1 MYKMN
6 YRAIRNIRNNTNEIL
21 DDNNEVVAS
30 INLDTNNINIIS
42 RDEQGILVINVSLSL
57 LNQIIENIN

>member
-1 MYKMN
+1 MN

>member
-1 MYKMN
+1 MN
-6 YRAIRNIRNNTNEIL
+6 YRAIRNIRNNTNDIL
-21 DDNNEVVAS
+21 NENDETVAS

-57 LNQIIENIN
+57 LNQIIETIN